1 MNLQRLKLGILVG
14 IVAFS
19 FTVVTKVQADNR
31 PRVRARVVFADGTPL
46 VNADIYVVVLGR
58 DFDASGYGGSGGTMQ
73 TDAEGYFV
81 EVLQGDNESQ
91 SYEIGVAYHGHLAKV
106 PPFILHEGQPE
117 VHLLLTLD
125 DDRFPI
131 DRWRPDQA
139 YAMLEAF
146 LDPPRVWVVNPA
158 NGHAYKRIYCHDV
171 MDARSLAAAEGA
183 YLVSINDEAED
194 VWIHRIFEPDSF
206 WIGLS
211 DVAEEGQWRWHS
223 GEPVVYTNWET
234 DEKDGGNT
242 EMKDYA
248 ISDWGGWQAVALGDE
263 RTHFVK
269 EAILERTALPLKTQS
284 NKPPNAQPTGAST
297 PPDKNTDA
305 QTHYSVSPW
314 HTLHPFERGVWAVNP
329 ENGHAYMKIW
339 CESLEDANDRAA
351 AEGAHLVAIN
361 DEAEQRWLLGLFG
374 NHLYWIGL
382 SDAEKEAEWVWQNG
396 EPLTYENWGSKYKF
410 PRSTLS
416 PEEKDSAVMT
426 FVNGQWHAVGPGD
439 LLWRTTKMAILEK
452 PDIFDNPSAGEK

>member
-19 FTVVTKVQADNR
+19 FIVVIEVQADNR

-46 VNADIYVVVLGR
+46 VNADIYVMVLHR
-58 DFDASGYGGSGGTMQ
+58 DFDATGSGASGSTMQ

-91 SYEIGVAYHGHLAKV
+91 FYKIGVAYHGHLAKA
-106 PPFILHEGQPE
+106 PPFIVHEGQPE

-125 DDRFPI
+125 ENRVPI
-131 DRWRPDQA
+131 GRWRPDQVFT
-139 YAMLEAF
+139 MLEAF

-171 MDARSLAAAEGA
+171 MDAMTQADTEGA

-206 WIGLS
+206 WMGLS
-211 DVAEEGQWRWHS
+211 DVAEEGQWVWHS
-223 GEPVVYTNWET
+223 GEPVGYTNWET

-242 EMKDYA
+242 EMKDYV
-248 ISDWGGWQAVALGDE
+248 ISDWGGWRAVALGDE
-263 RTHFVK
+263 HTDFIE
-269 EAILERTALPLKTQS
+269 EAILEREDLSVKTHSSKQTDT
-284 NKPPNAQPTGAST
+284 QPTGAST
-297 PPDKNTDA
+297 FPDKTAA
-305 QTHYSVSPW
+305 QTHRSVSPW
-314 HTLHPFERGVWAVNP
+314 HASHPFEHGVWAVNP
-329 ENGHAYMKIW
+329 GNGHAYMKIW
-339 CESLEDANDRAA
+339 CESLKDAHDRATA
-351 AEGAHLVAIN
+351 NGTHLVTIN
-361 DEAEQRWLLGLFG
+361 DEAEQQWLLGLFG
-374 NHLYWIGL
+374 NHVYWIGL
-382 SDAEKEAEWVWQNG
+382 SDAEKEGEWVWQNG
-396 EPLTYENWGSKYKF
+396 EPLTYKNWGSKYSF

-416 PEEKDSAVMT
+416 LEEKDSAVMT

-439 LLWRTTKMAILEK
+439 LLWRMTKMTILEK
-452 PDIFDNPSAGEK
+452 ADIFDSSPAQKK